1 MIGEISIE
9 RGSEDRQARELRTYR
24 IFATLLLAAFVVLF
38 AAMQVVPP
46 SFWTRLLR
54 AGAEAAIVGGLADWF
69 AVTALF
75 RRPLGL
81 PIPHTAIVPRQ
92 KDRVGAWLGTFV
104 VDNFLAS
111 HALAKELRALD
122 LVGRIAAWLAR
133 PDNAGRI
140 ADRIAEMLPH
150 ALKALDD
157 RDMRRLVATTFG
169 NRLEDSDIASILSK
183 VLRSLV
189 AKGHHRAILGRAL
202 PALHTALQE
211 GEPALYSA
219 IERRLW
225 YLPKRLDKYLAGQLL
240 ALIQE
245 AIGDL
250 AKQDSPTLARL
261 EEYLLELATKL
272 EHDERV
278 RARVH
283 AGLRTVVRL
292 PEIQAWLATVW
303 DEIRGAAVGDLG
315 SANSRIRQ
323 VLRDSAMAFGE
334 QLSRDREL
342 ADKLTAIVEGA
353 IGPEHVSWRARVARF
368 ISDQVRGWDTAE
380 FTRRM
385 ELWAGRELQYI
396 RINGTVLGF
405 FIGVGLFLTSHL
417 LGRG

>member
-1 MIGEISIE
+1 MIGEIPIE
-9 RGSEDRQARELRTYR
+9 RGSEDRQARELRNYR
-24 IFATLLLAAFVVLF
+24 LVATALLAAFVVLF
-38 AAMQVVPP
+38 VAMQAVPAN
-46 SFWTRLLR
+46 FWTLLLR

-111 HALAKELRALD
+111 HALAKELRAFD
-122 LVGRIAAWLAR
+122 LVGRVAGWLAR
-133 PDNAGRI
+133 PDSAARI

-150 ALKALDD
+150 ALTALDD

-183 VLRSLV
+183 VLRSLI

-250 AKQDSPTLARL
+250 VKQNFADAGAARGIP
-261 EEYLLELATKL
+261 ARAG
-272 EHDERV
+272 DEA
-278 RARVH
+278 RAR
-283 AGLRTVVRL
+283 
-292 PEIQAWLATVW
+292 
-303 DEIRGAAVGDLG
+303 
-315 SANSRIRQ
+315 
-323 VLRDSAMAFGE
+323 
-334 QLSRDREL
+334 
-342 ADKLTAIVEGA
+342 
-353 IGPEHVSWRARVARF
+353 RARPRPRPCRPAHGHPPAGDPGLAQHRVGRDPQRRPRRSGIPPARA
-368 ISDQVRGWDTAE
+368 SAASCATA
-380 FTRRM
+380 R
-385 ELWAGRELQYI
+385 WPSA
-396 RINGTVLGF
+396 
-405 FIGVGLFLTSHL
+405 SS
-417 LGRG
+417 

>member
-1 MIGEISIE
+1 MIGEFPID

-38 AAMQVVPP
+38 VAMQVAPQ
-46 SFWTRLLR
+46 SFWTALLR

-111 HALAKELRALD
+111 HALAKELRSLD
-122 LVGRIAAWLAR
+122 LVGRVAGWLAR
-133 PDNAGRI
+133 PDNAARI

-150 ALKALDD
+150 AVKALDD

-183 VLRSLV
+183 VLHSLI

-202 PALHTALQE
+202 PALHTALRE

-250 AKQDSPTLARL
+250 VKQDSPTLARL

-272 EHDERV
+272 EHDQRL

-283 AGLRTVVRL
+283 AGLRTIIRL
-292 PEIQAWLATVW
+292 PEIQAWLSTVW
-303 DEIRGAAVGDLG
+303 DEIRSTTLADLDSPG
-315 SANSRIRQ
+315 SRIRQ

-368 ISDQVRGWDTAE
+368 IFDQVRSWDTAE

-405 FIGVGLFLTSHL
+405 FIGLALFLSSHL
-417 LGRG
+417 FTRG

>member
-9 RGSEDRQARELRTYR
+9 RGSEDRQARELRNYR
-24 IFATLLLAAFVVLF
+24 LVATALLAAFVVLF
-38 AAMQVVPP
+38 VAMQAVPAN
-46 SFWTRLLR
+46 FWTQLLR

-111 HALAKELRALD
+111 HALAKELRAFD
-122 LVGRIAAWLAR
+122 LVGRVAGWLAR
-133 PDNAGRI
+133 PDSAARI

-150 ALKALDD
+150 ALTALDD

-183 VLRSLV
+183 VLRSLI

-202 PALHTALQE
+202 PALHKALQE

-240 ALIQE
+240 GLIQE

-250 AKQDSPTLARL
+250 VKQDSPTLARL

-272 EHDERV
+272 EHDQRL

-283 AGLRTVVRL
+283 AGLRTVIRL
-292 PEIQAWLATVW
+292 PEIQAWLSTVW
-303 DEIRGAAVGDLG
+303 DEIRSAALADLESSG
-315 SANSRIRQ
+315 SRIRR
-323 VLRDSAMAFGE
+323 VLRDSTMAFGE
-334 QLSRDREL
+334 QLSRDRAL
-342 ADKLTAIVEGA
+342 ADKLTAIVENA
-353 IGPEHVSWRARVARF
+353 IGPEHVSWRARVARV
-368 ISDQVRGWDTAE
+368 ITDQVRSWDTAE

-405 FIGVGLFLTSHL
+405 CIGVVLFLSAHL
-417 LGRG
+417 FARG